1 MTENVRHF
9 FPIVDS
15 FFSLLIILNF
25 IVLTW
30 LDKNI
35 IYFIVIAQF
44 TIVFVGSTRIVTQTS
59 MAWHSRFKRR
69 SFIYFWTSL

>member
-44 TIVFVGSTRIVTQTS
+44 TIVFVGSTRIVLQS
-59 MAWHSRFKRR
+59 SSIWSLARK
-69 SFIYFWTSL
+69 SFIYFVLFFGL

>member
-25 IVLTW
+25 VVLTW

-35 IYFIVIAQF
+35 IYFIIIAQF
-44 TIVFVGSTRIVTQTS
+44 TIVFVGSTRIVLQSSTIWS
-59 MAWHSRFKRR
+59 LAKR
-69 SFIYFWTSL
+69 SFIYFTLYLGL